1 MAVEQHCRGV
11 GKEKRNRVKTYL
23 LKNIITGNL
32 HNFLFKGE
40 VLSEAFKGKLQIT
53 IFGCPDLA
61 IINSFCFIKML
72 GDTVTD
78 I

>member
-1 MAVEQHCRGV
+1 MVVEQHCRGV
-11 GKEKRNRVKTYL
+11 GKKRERVKAYL

-40 VLSEAFKGKLQIT
+40 VLSETSKCKLQIT
-53 IFGCPDLA
+53 IFGYPYSA
-61 IINSFCFIKML
+61 IINCFCFIKML
-72 GDTVTD
+72 GDTAMD

>member
-1 MAVEQHCRGV
+1 MAVERYCRGV

-23 LKNIITGNL
+23 LKNTITGNL

-40 VLSEAFKGKLQIT
+40 VLSETFKCKLQIT
-53 IFGCPDLA
+53 IFGYPDSA
-61 IINSFCFIKML
+61 IINCFCFIKML
-72 GDTVTD
+72 GDTVMD